1 MLTPPLSELH
11 DIPILGL
18 GTWRVSII
26 SSVQQLQSSRTAVGE
41 AISVALAT
49 GYRHIDC
56 AYLYGNEKEIG
67 NALRSSMEHLGLK
80 RDEMFIVSKL
90 WCTHFRPELV
100 QKCCEQSLSD
110 LGLHYIDL
118 YLMHSPMAFQ
128 PGASLFPV
136 GPDGV
141 TIAIDKVPLNDTW
154 KAMENLVDVGL
165 VKSIG
170 LSNFNKHQIVR
181 ILTECRIKP
190 INLQIEAHVNF
201 PNSELV
207 SYAQSLGITV
217 TAYAPLG
224 SPGGFRGKTNL
235 LNEKW
240 ISDIA
245 VRKGKTNAQVLLRYL
260 IQRGLIVIPK
270 SVKPERIKENAQV
283 FDFELTPKEMN
294 LLNTMGLN
302 ERQFRFKNQM
312 HHPEYPFRADQ

>member
-1 MLTPPLSELH
+1 MFTPSPSELH
-11 DIPILGL
+11 DIPVLGL
-18 GTWRVSII
+18 GTWRVSVI
-26 SSVQQLQSSRTAVGE
+26 SSAQQPQSSRTAVGD
-41 AISVALAT
+41 AVSVALAT

-67 NALRSSMEHLGLK
+67 MCSNRFS
-80 RDEMFIVSKL
+80 VY
-90 WCTHFRPELV
+90 
-100 QKCCEQSLSD
+100 Q
-110 LGLHYIDL
+110 
-118 YLMHSPMAFQ
+118 Q

-141 TIAIDKVPLNDTW
+141 TIAIDEVPLTDTW
-154 KAMENLVDVGL
+154 EAMENLVDAGL

-170 LSNFNKHQIVR
+170 LSNFNKHQIFR

-224 SPGGFRGKTNL
+224 SPGGFRGRTNL

-245 VRKGKTNAQVLLRYL
+245 VRKGKSSAQVLLRYL

-283 FDFELTPKEMN
+283 FDFELTSEEMN

-312 HHPEYPFRADQ
+312 HHPEYPFHADQ

>member
-1 MLTPPLSELH
+1 
-11 DIPILGL
+11 
-18 GTWRVSII
+18 
-26 SSVQQLQSSRTAVGE
+26 
-41 AISVALAT
+41 
-49 GYRHIDC
+49 
-56 AYLYGNEKEIG
+56 
-67 NALRSSMEHLGLK
+67 MEHLGLR

-128 PGASLFPV
+128 PGASIFPV
-136 GPDGV
+136 ESDGV
-141 TIAIDKVPLNDTW
+141 TISIDKVPLTDTW
-154 KAMENLVDVGL
+154 NAMENLVDAGL

-170 LSNFNKHQIVR
+170 LSNCNKHQIVR

-190 INLQIEAHVNF
+190 VNLQIEAHVNF

-207 SYAQSLGITV
+207 SYTQSLGITV

-240 ISDIA
+240 ISDIGI
-245 VRKGKTNAQVLLRYL
+245 RKGKTNAQVLLRYL

-283 FDFELTPKEMN
+283 FDFELTPEEMH

-302 ERQFRFKNQM
+302 ERQFCFKNQM
-312 HHPEYPFRADQ
+312 HHPEYPFHGDQ